1 VSTLQ
6 FENGV
11 RRRQIGDSNTKRK
24 GGELMAENAFRIIR
38 DDMEMCVDYTEEGY
52 VLKIINNN
60 TGKEDKMFVQG
71 DNNLP
76 EIADF
81 NKETMDRA
89 ADLMNLNITH
99 DPRLFKDFYFLCKSC
114 GSKLNMVITTDLIG
128 TILVDQKGI
137 SVSKDNNFYGNISD
151 FISNIDTIHSLEC
164 KKCSDYT
171 VIENFSSIPFTDG
184 KEVIYFG
191 NRYILLHQLL
201 RDLVLTHYVEEEHKD
216 ETAIDRGITKQQA
229 MNTIKLAYPDATDE
243 EIANFLDELYDYCEQ
258 EDIENGFMD

>member
-1 VSTLQ
+1 
-6 FENGV
+6 
-11 RRRQIGDSNTKRK
+11 
-24 GGELMAENAFRIIR
+24 MAENAFRIIR

-52 VLKIINNN
+52 ILKIINNN

-89 ADLMNLNITH
+89 TDLMNLNSSH

-128 TILVDQKGI
+128 TILVNQKGI